1 MSSSKSLW
9 KLTAGAVL
17 SLAAQ
22 SAFSSDPSHLAEGI
36 RAYEKGHFK
45 QAYTVFASHA
55 DTASPKALYYLS
67 ALYLSGKGVEEDEFK
82 AFEYCKRA
90 AEEGL
95 AEAQFQLGVMYL
107 EGLGMMNE
115 DEIMALEWLWRA
127 ADNGHEHARE
137 MFDFVLNRD
146 FTIGC

>member
-1 MSSSKSLW
+1 MASGKTLW
-9 KLTAGAVL
+9 KLTAGAAL

-22 SAFSSDPSHLAEGI
+22 SAFASHPSHLVEGI
-36 RAYEKGHFK
+36 QAYENGQFK

-55 DTASPKALYYLS
+55 DTTNPKALYYLS
-67 ALYLSGKGVEEDEFK
+67 ALYLSGKGVEQDEFK

-95 AEAQFQLGVMYL
+95 VEAQFQLGVMYL
-107 EGLGMMNE
+107 EGVGMMYE
-115 DEIMALEWLWRA
+115 DEILALEWLWRA